1 MQYLHNSLVWLY
13 KCVHS
18 YFLLSVEEKKK
29 KKSPEDL
36 IQPGCSSAVQFDPCI
51 SEGGFIAWGESHHF
65 LGNAMKKAA
74 VKCLQGCPGSS
85 CFPGVL
91 AVASLQPRGSASSSS
106 GEEAGGAL
114 HFGSTPL
121 GQDGCCWEPGPQ
133 FLSFGDLDM
142 SRTL

>member
-1 MQYLHNSLVWLY
+1 M
-13 KCVHS
+13 
-18 YFLLSVEEKKK
+18 
-29 KKSPEDL
+29 
-36 IQPGCSSAVQFDPCI
+36 QPGCSSAVQFDPCI

-74 VKCLQGCPGSS
+74 VKRLQGCPASS
-85 CFPGVL
+85 CLPGVL
-91 AVASLQPRGSASSSS
+91 AMAPPQPCSSALSSS

-121 GQDGCCWEPGPQ
+121 GQDGCCWEPAPQ
-133 FLSFGDLDM
+133 FLSFGDLEM